1 MDEKGEITMKK
12 KLILIFAGVL
22 ALAVAAAAVWF
33 FAFHL
38 PDVREKK
45 ERQQIVADYYAMKVA
60 MYAQENEKYED
71 YEVDV
76 AFLGDSLTDGYDLE
90 RYYPQFVTV
99 NRGIG
104 GDTTFGLE
112 KRMQVSVYDLKPKV
126 VVMLIGANNLHNMFD
141 NYENL
146 LIGLRDNLPE
156 TKVVLVSLTSMGMDW
171 AHMNQLAAYNNV
183 KIKLLAEKYGYSYVD
198 LYAALFNLETGEI
211 RAEYTTD
218 GGHQTHEGYE
228 VFTANITP
236 VVTALLNTWEE

>member
-1 MDEKGEITMKK
+1 MKK

-141 NYENL
+141 NYEKL

-183 KIKLLAEKYGYSYVD
+183 KIKLLAEKYGFSYVD